1 MKKIQPLLNN
11 EVLTIKDLLSF
22 VNHKDEEIRIAV
34 AENPNVSSSILRIL
48 SEDMSER
55 VKRVVAES
63 HKTAPSTLD
72 FLAKSTNDEYV
83 LSAIAWND
91 NAKPSTLDYLYK
103 LNSKKITAGLSLNK
117 NSSEDLL
124 HSIALGTN
132 TFFKKYVS
140 ENESTAPETLDY
152 LAKESNSTLIKIEV
166 AKNSSTSI
174 DTLFYLA
181 NLKDP
186 ELYYPI
192 KTNINLT
199 EELFQLINKLEY
211 Q

>member
-1 MKKIQPLLNN
+1 MLEFLKLSNDKVKCIYKNN
-11 EVLTIKDLLSF
+11 TVFMDSVELFDRFCRLFNQMSYDPTDCTIS
-22 VNHKDEEIRIAV
+22 RG
-34 AENPNVSSSILRIL
+34 IL
-48 SEDMSER
+48 SSKFYSDINSNPILILNF
-55 VKRVVAES
+55 S
-63 HKTAPSTLD
+63 HNCKIT
-72 FLAKSTNDEYV
+72 
-83 LSAIAWND
+83 
-91 NAKPSTLDYLYK
+91 
-103 LNSKKITAGLSLNK
+103 LNSKKINAGLALNK

-124 HSIALGTN
+124 HSIALSSN
-132 TFFKKYVS
+132 TYFKKYVA

-152 LAKESNSTLIKIEV
+152 LAKEINSTLIKIEV

-174 DTLFYLA
+174 ETLFYLA

>member
-91 NAKPSTLDYLYK
+91 NAKPATLDYLYK

-124 HSIALGTN
+124 HSIALSSN
-132 TFFKKYVS
+132 TYFKKYVA

-152 LAKESNSTLIKIEV
+152 LAKEINSTLIKIEV

-174 DTLFYLA
+174 ETLFYLA